1 MTQKPLLWLMSAWQ
15 MEASAI
21 QYKER
26 RCQLNHV
33 LAFEQ
38 RTRQNSRK
46 EKPETHVYPG
56 DRQPAG
62 DVPLIKPKSSQSLHL
77 FI

>member
-21 QYKER
+21 QYKET

-38 RTRQNSRK
+38 RTRQNS
-46 EKPETHVYPG
+46 EKANPGTRACPG

-62 DVPLIKPKSSQSLHL
+62 DVLLIKEKS
-77 FI
+77 